1 MSPELL
7 FGLFLLV
14 IIGLGALLFVE
25 RHQTRARVIPAEE
38 KAYAHVR
45 WHEVEKMVA
54 KGGPSNLQHAI
65 VEADKLVDHCLKHL
79 AIPGDS
85 MGERLRNSQD
95 RFTDYDG
102 LWKAHKVR
110 NQVVHESRKEL
121 LSFETKQA
129 IERFKRALTDL
140 GVL

>member
-1 MSPELL
+1 MNPEIVLGF
-7 FGLFLLV
+7 FGLV
-14 IIGLGALLFVE
+14 IIAVGTMLAID
-25 RHQTRARVIPAEE
+25 RHRRRVRFIPAEE

-45 WHEVEKMVA
+45 WHEVEKMVQ
-54 KGGPSNLQHAI
+54 KGGPSNLQQAV
-65 VEADKLVDHCLKHL
+65 VEGDKLVDHCLKHL
-79 AIPGDS
+79 GIPGDS
-85 MGERLRNSQD
+85 MGERLRNSKD

-129 IERFKRALTDL
+129 IGRFKQALTDL